1 MPKIGM
7 EELRRKDLIC
17 ATIHTIG
24 QRGSLDVTVA
34 QIARKAGV
42 SAALAHHYFGG
53 KDQLLLATM
62 RHLLSELGADLR
74 KALQGQPN
82 QEPSPRERL
91 SLIIGVNFSAT
102 QFAHETIAAWL
113 TFYAHAQQSQEMRRL
128 LRIYARRL
136 HSNLSF
142 ALAQLTSK
150 ANARHIAEGTGALID
165 GLYIRHALGADAPK
179 AAEATALVEDYIS
192 VQLAHLQTKP
202 TTNRH

>member
-7 EELRRKDLIC
+7 EELRRKDLIS
-17 ATIHTIG
+17 AAIQTIG

-74 KALQGQPN
+74 LALQTV
-82 QEPSPRERL
+82 SAPRERL
-91 SLIIGVNFSAT
+91 SAIIGVNFSAS
-102 QFAHETIAAWL
+102 QFDHETIAAWL
-113 TFYAHAQQSQEMRRL
+113 TFYAHALQSSDMRRL

-136 HSNLSF
+136 QSNLSF
-142 ALAQLTSK
+142 ALEQLTSK
-150 ANARHIAEGTGALID
+150 TSARHIAEGTGALID

-179 AAEATALVEDYIS
+179 AAEATALVEDYIN
-192 VQLAHLQTKP
+192 VQLAHHQSK
-202 TTNRH
+202 TNRH

>member
-7 EELRRKDLIC
+7 EELRRKDLIS
-17 ATIHTIG
+17 AAIQTIG
-24 QRGSLDVTVA
+24 ERGSLDVTVA

-62 RHLLSELGADLR
+62 RHLLSELGSDLR
-74 KALQGQPN
+74 HALQAAD
-82 QEPSPRERL
+82 SPRARL
-91 SLIIGVNFSAT
+91 SAIISVNFSAS

-113 TFYAHAQQSQEMRRL
+113 TFYAHAQQSLEMRRL

-142 ALAQLTSK
+142 ALEQLTDK
-150 ANARHIAEGTGALID
+150 QTAQHIAEGTGALID
-165 GLYIRHALGADAPK
+165 GLYIRHALGADAPEAPK
-179 AAEATALVEDYIS
+179 AIALVEDYIT
-192 VQLAHLQTKP
+192 VQLAQ
-202 TTNRH
+202 NRSKTVSNQH

>member
-7 EELRRKDLIC
+7 EELRRKDLIS
-17 ATIHTIG
+17 AAIQTIG
-24 QRGSLDVTVA
+24 ERGSLDVTVA

-62 RHLLSELGADLR
+62 RHLLSELGSDLR
-74 KALQGQPN
+74 HALQAAD
-82 QEPSPRERL
+82 SPRARL
-91 SLIIGVNFSAT
+91 SAIISVNFSAS

-113 TFYAHAQQSQEMRRL
+113 TFYAHAQQSLEMRRL

-142 ALAQLTSK
+142 ALEQLTDK
-150 ANARHIAEGTGALID
+150 QTAQHIAEGTGALID
-165 GLYIRHALGADAPK
+165 GLYIRHALGADAPEAPK
-179 AAEATALVEDYIS
+179 AIALVEDYIT
-192 VQLAHLQTKP
+192 VQLAQ
-202 TTNRH
+202 NRPKTVSNQH

>member
-7 EELRRKDLIC
+7 EELRRKDLIS
-17 ATIHTIG
+17 AAIQTIG
-24 QRGSLDVTVA
+24 ERGSLDVTVA

-62 RHLLSELGADLR
+62 RHLLSELGSDLR
-74 KALQGQPN
+74 LALQAAD
-82 QEPSPRERL
+82 SPRARL
-91 SLIIGVNFSAT
+91 SAIISVNFSAS

-113 TFYAHAQQSQEMRRL
+113 TFYAHAQQSLEMRRL

-142 ALAQLTSK
+142 ALEQLTDK
-150 ANARHIAEGTGALID
+150 QTAQHIAEGTGALID
-165 GLYIRHALGADAPK
+165 GLYIRHALGADAPEAPK
-179 AAEATALVEDYIS
+179 AIALVEDYIT
-192 VQLAHLQTKP
+192 VQLAQ
-202 TTNRH
+202 NRSKTVSNQH

>member
-17 ATIHTIG
+17 ATIKTIG

-34 QIARKAGV
+34 QIAKKAGV
-42 SAALAHHYFGG
+42 SPALAHHYFGG

-62 RHLLSELGADLR
+62 RHLLSELGADFR
-74 KALQGQPN
+74 NALTSGA
-82 QEPSPRERL
+82 SARERL
-91 SLIIGVNFSAT
+91 AVIIRVNFSDT
-102 QFAHETIAAWL
+102 QFADETIAAWL
-113 TFYAHAQQSQEMRRL
+113 TFYAHAQQSHEMRRL

-136 HSNLSF
+136 HSNLCF
-142 ALAQLTSK
+142 ALAQLTTK

-179 AAEATALVEDYIS
+179 AAAASALVEDYIT
-192 VQLAHLQTKP
+192 VQLAQLSS
-202 TTNRH
+202 NDARHRH

>member
-7 EELRRKDLIC
+7 EELRRKDLIS
-17 ATIHTIG
+17 AAIQTIG
-24 QRGSLDVTVA
+24 ERGSLDVTVA

-62 RHLLSELGADLR
+62 RHLLSELGSDLR
-74 KALQGQPN
+74 HALQAAD
-82 QEPSPRERL
+82 SPRARL
-91 SLIIGVNFSAT
+91 SAIISVNFSAS

-113 TFYAHAQQSQEMRRL
+113 TFYAHAQQSLEMRRL

-142 ALAQLTSK
+142 ALERLTDKQTAQ
-150 ANARHIAEGTGALID
+150 HIAEGTGALID
-165 GLYIRHALGADAPK
+165 GLYIRHALGADAPEAPK
-179 AAEATALVEDYIS
+179 AIALVEDYITM
-192 VQLAHLQTKP
+192 QLAQHRPKTISNQ
-202 TTNRH
+202 H

>member
-7 EELRRKDLIC
+7 EELRRKDLIS
-17 ATIHTIG
+17 AAIQTIG
-24 QRGSLDVTVA
+24 ERGSLDVTVA

-62 RHLLSELGADLR
+62 RHLLSELGTDLR
-74 KALQGQPN
+74 LALQAAD
-82 QEPSPRERL
+82 SPRARL
-91 SLIIGVNFSAT
+91 SAIISVNFSAS

-113 TFYAHAQQSQEMRRL
+113 TFYAHAQQSLEMRRL

-142 ALAQLTSK
+142 ALEQLTDK
-150 ANARHIAEGTGALID
+150 QTAQHIAEGTGALID
-165 GLYIRHALGADAPK
+165 GLYIRHALGADAPEAPK
-179 AAEATALVEDYIS
+179 AIALVEDYIT
-192 VQLAHLQTKP
+192 VQLAQ
-202 TTNRH
+202 NRSKTVSNQH

>member
-7 EELRRKDLIC
+7 EELRRKDLIS
-17 ATIHTIG
+17 AAIQTIG
-24 QRGSLDVTVA
+24 ERGSLDVTVA

-62 RHLLSELGADLR
+62 RHLLSELGSDLR
-74 KALQGQPN
+74 HALQAAD
-82 QEPSPRERL
+82 SPRARL
-91 SLIIGVNFSAT
+91 SAIISVNFSAS

-113 TFYAHAQQSQEMRRL
+113 TFYAHAQQSLEMRRL

-142 ALAQLTSK
+142 ALEQLTDK
-150 ANARHIAEGTGALID
+150 QTAQHIAEGTGALID
-165 GLYIRHALGADAPK
+165 GLYIRHALGADAPEAPK
-179 AAEATALVEDYIS
+179 AIALVEDYIT
-192 VQLAHLQTKP
+192 VQLAQHRPKTVSNQ
-202 TTNRH
+202 H

>member
-17 ATIHTIG
+17 AAIQTIG

-34 QIARKAGV
+34 QIARNAGV

-74 KALQGQPN
+74 SALQ
-82 QEPSPRERL
+82 SSTTPRERL
-91 SLIIGVNFSAT
+91 SVIISVNFSAS

-113 TFYAHAQQSQEMRRL
+113 TFYAHAQQSTEMRRL
-128 LRIYARRL
+128 LRVYASRL

-142 ALAQLTSK
+142 ALTQLTSK
-150 ANARHIAEGTGALID
+150 ANAHHIAAGTGAMID

-179 AAEATALVEDYIS
+179 ARDAIALVEDYITA
-192 VQLAHLQTKP
+192 QLAHLQNQSVS
-202 TTNRH
+202 NRH